1 MDELVV
7 LVEEGKNRAKE
18 SERERRERRERKR
31 KKGTKRE
38 TRIIIPVHQVLGD
51 SVNVFHASKRTEEVD
66 CLPNAEVW
74 GQRVEL
80 RAQAQRLIDLL
91 QIGCGAETV
100 DEGRALRRRLFTDDL
115 KSAD

>member
-1 MDELVV
+1 MKKAKTER
-7 LVEEGKNRAKE
+7 NRAKE
-18 SERERRERRERKR
+18 REERREG
-31 KKGTKRE
+31 KKSRKRE